1 MELQENNFLRSARYK
16 VLAASL
22 AALSTALLATSIT
35 QASDIEIYQDA
46 KSGDITLM
54 FMLDI
59 SGSMSRYNGNT
70 AGYACDLPS
79 GVNEKSSNG
88 RGTATEAQFTGGP
101 QYIRAWCNGTDNKK
115 YYDRITRVK
124 DGMMD
129 LLYGNPSK
137 SVTRITDDKIIGL
150 STLGAYTTTN
160 HDTGAVLVPAR
171 RLDHQVT
178 STKTQRQLLIET
190 IGSFNNW
197 TNTPTARSFAE
208 TVAYFMGE
216 NTSNTRRVTSMPI
229 YRQYGTTRQKCTSW
243 NSTYS
248 SCSSW
253 TGMSE
258 SIPDWDELNSQACE
272 FYSGSKWR
280 DGTCYDYTG
289 IHVLDTNNSGF
300 RYSDNST
307 KNSTR
312 SQYVTPSSLTSQPEE
327 LKQCSGQGV
336 YVLTDGEPTQDGSSL
351 TLMQNALGVNGSA
364 FTCDNTSFDCLH
376 KMSLNLLDPTKN
388 PLNIK
393 FKTAVVGF
401 GKSFNNVDKYDSSKT
416 QAQNISALG
425 TINTD
430 VKRAA
435 LWGILGEGGW
445 YSGNSSEDVVDS
457 VNEFISN
464 LSKEIP
470 SVTTGSPTIPRD
482 ALNPAELQDE
492 AYYQTFQPTPN
503 TNYQLWLGNLK
514 KFEVSENGILKGK
527 NGANVFEN
535 DGRLKEPTYDENT
548 GNIIT
553 YVEDY
558 WAKVVNPSVA
568 NSDENTIGSK
578 KFAAR
583 GGAWSQMLLGAT
595 TENKPERKLFTNRKV
610 IVSGGNTTFGGT
622 GSLRQIELTDI
633 ADTPYK
639 SDPNRGYLLSLLG
652 YNIDLNNLPTT
663 VTNLKAQLAL
673 RQMGAVMHSYPVL
686 VTNKGKLEYNK
697 STKAMESEDREDYI
711 LFGTTQGLL
720 HVVNAETG
728 IEKFAFVPNEMVENQ
743 KDAFLL
749 SSATNGG
756 MQKLYYG
763 IDGPWAVYTQYVVD
777 SSGNLVVGSGRTANQ
792 KGMQMAYGGL
802 RMGGRSYYALDLSNI
817 NSPELK
823 FHIDPATKK
832 VYSGSTAKTFNE
844 LEYMGQ
850 SWSKPTIGWVNWKGI
865 RKRVMF
871 VGGGY
876 DAGGV
881 DGDARYTDPDDSTK
895 LKKGAYAGYENHNYN
910 QINKKGAGVYMF
922 DADNGDLLWWASDNV
937 SSTSAASTN
946 SGVISTKHAELKYSV
961 VSEIRTVDRDGDD
974 LTDHIYFGDLG
985 GQLFRIDF
993 DNKQKTIGAI
1003 PQTPIQLL
1011 TLNAGAKSPRFYDM
1025 PGFSL
1030 YNQNG
1035 DTFAVISIG
1044 SGNRSEPLKDFTS
1057 SDTTYDYDSIYN
1069 IYDKDVARRDLFNR
1083 TSPLKTQNLKKE
1095 NLGEITEGNR
1105 FSNTDP
1111 VASYDRKSGW
1121 FYRFQNC
1128 TVGVDGQ
1135 LTNCSNYKKQSEK
1148 VFGTPLAMNYKLYV
1162 STFDAS
1168 KPGISGDCGAGVK
1181 GESMLTSFCLPFG
1194 QCASRLEPS
1203 RSVIGVGIHTVTVG
1217 GKKGGGGGGGGEDC
1231 TGDSCPPKDCKGEAC
1246 PPDATGETSA
1256 NNYCIN
1262 TSGRIALTVT
1272 GGFGDGEATEICLIP
1287 QRWYEKLARKTS

>member
-1 MELQENNFLRSARYK
+1 MKQLKNNFLSSCRYR
-16 VLAASL
+16 VLAASV
-22 AALSTALLATSIT
+22 AALSTALVTTSVT
-35 QASDIEIYQDA
+35 QAGDIEIYQNA

-59 SGSMSRYNGNT
+59 SGSMGSTDAGVSGTRLKRVQDAMSDLLSGNT
-70 AGYACDLPS
+70 AKG
-79 GVNEKSSNG
+79 
-88 RGTATEAQFTGGP
+88 
-101 QYIRAWCNGTDNKK
+101 
-115 YYDRITRVK
+115 ITRL
-124 DGMMD
+124 D
-129 LLYGNPSK
+129 
-137 SVTRITDDKIIGL
+137 DDKIIGL
-150 STLGAYTTTN
+150 ATFDYSVG
-160 HDTGAVLVPAR
+160 HVRIPAR
-171 RLDHQVT
+171 RLGDIVSGT
-178 STKTQRQLLIET
+178 TTQRQLLLNFAT
-190 IGSFNNW
+190 NLPANNG
-197 TNTPTARSFAE
+197 TTPTAN
-208 TVAYFMGE
+208 AYADVGAYLM
-216 NTSNTRRVTSMPI
+216 
-229 YRQYGTTRQKCTSW
+229 GTTTKGVDR
-243 NSTYS
+243 
-248 SCSSW
+248 
-253 TGMSE
+253 
-258 SIPDWDELNSQACE
+258 
-272 FYSGSKWR
+272 
-280 DGTCYDYTG
+280 
-289 IHVLDTNNSGF
+289 SGF
-300 RYSDNST
+300 SNGSTTGNNKVRDND
-307 KNSTR
+307 KYI
-312 SQYVTPSSLTSQPEE
+312 QPVSLQQTEE
-327 LKQCSGQGV
+327 VKKCSGQGI
-336 YVLTDGEPTQDGSSL
+336 YVLTDGEPNQSSPTIASNLMKKALNVSSFSCSGSFLPEVNNPSYGQTGAWSCIGNFSQKL
-351 TLMQNALGVNGSA
+351 LNADQNPAKL
-364 FTCDNTSFDCLH
+364 
-376 KMSLNLLDPTKN
+376 K
-388 PLNIK
+388 I
-393 FKTAVVGF
+393 KTAVVGF
-401 GKSFNNVDKYDSSKT
+401 GSTFNGLPSYDQTLT
-416 QAQNISALG
+416 QEENLRNINNA
-425 TINTD
+425 TINSTIAND
-430 VKRAA
+430 IRNAA
-435 LWGILGEGGW
+435 RWGILGEGGW
-445 YSGNSSEDVVDS
+445 YSGNSSQDIVDS
-457 VNEFISN
+457 VNDFISN

-514 KFEVSENGILKGK
+514 KFEVSEKGILKGK
-527 NGANVFEN
+527 NGLNVFEK
-535 DGRLKEPTYDENT
+535 DGRLKEPTYDEDT

-558 WAKVVNPSVA
+558 WAKAVNPSVA
-568 NSDENTIGSK
+568 NSDEDTVGSK

-595 TENKPERKLFTNRKV
+595 AQNTAERKLFTNRKA
-610 IVSGGNTTFGGT
+610 IVSGGTTTFGGT
-622 GSLRQIELTDI
+622 GSLRQIELADI
-633 ADTPYK
+633 ENTTYK
-639 SDPNRGYLLSLLG
+639 NDPNRGYLLSLLG
-652 YNIDLNNLPTT
+652 YNIDLSKLPTT
-663 VTNLKAQLAL
+663 VTNLKAQPAL

-697 STKAMESEDREDYI
+697 SKKAMEAKDREDYI

-720 HVVNAETG
+720 HFVDAETG
-728 IEKFAFVPNEMVENQ
+728 VEKFAFVPNEMVENQ
-743 KDAFLL
+743 KDAFRL
-749 SSATNGG
+749 SNVTNGG

-763 IDGPWAVYTQYVVD
+763 VDGPWALYTQYVVD
-777 SSGNLVVGSGRTANQ
+777 SSGNLVVGSGRTASQ
-792 KGMQMAYGGL
+792 TGMQIAYGGL

-817 NSPELK
+817 NKPELK
-823 FHIDPATKK
+823 FHIDPASQK
-832 VYSGSTAKTFNE
+832 VYSGSSSKTFSQ
-844 LEYMGQ
+844 LQYMGQ
-850 SWSKPTIGWVNWKGI
+850 SWSKPSITWVNWGGT

-876 DAGGV
+876 DAGGD
-881 DGDARYTDPDDSTK
+881 DGDARTNGV
-895 LKKGAYAGYENHNYN
+895 KGSYAGYENHDYP
-910 QINKKGAGVYMF
+910 QTNKKGAGVYMF
-922 DADNGDLLWWASDNV
+922 DADSGDLLWWASDNV

-993 DNKQKTIGAI
+993 DNKQKTIGAV
-1003 PQTPIQLL
+1003 PQTPIKLL

-1217 GKKGGGGGGGGEDC
+1217 GKKGGGGGGGGGGGEDC
-1231 TGDSCPPKDCKGEAC
+1231 TGDSCPPKDCEGEAC

-1256 NNYCIN
+1256 KNYCIN

-1287 QRWYEKLARKTS
+1287 QRWYEKLARKAS